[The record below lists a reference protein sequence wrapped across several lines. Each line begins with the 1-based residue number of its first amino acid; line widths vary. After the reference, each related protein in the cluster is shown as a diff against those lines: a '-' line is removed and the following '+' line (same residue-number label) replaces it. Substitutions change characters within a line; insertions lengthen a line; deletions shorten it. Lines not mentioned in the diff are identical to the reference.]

1 LELNIITQMLHTSTL
16 WWRVQSSSFGP
27 FNSVI
32 SSCSGR
38 DAFKVL

>member
-1 LELNIITQMLHTSTL
+1 VLNITMQMLHTSTF
-16 WWRVQSSSFGP
+16 WWRVQSRSFGP